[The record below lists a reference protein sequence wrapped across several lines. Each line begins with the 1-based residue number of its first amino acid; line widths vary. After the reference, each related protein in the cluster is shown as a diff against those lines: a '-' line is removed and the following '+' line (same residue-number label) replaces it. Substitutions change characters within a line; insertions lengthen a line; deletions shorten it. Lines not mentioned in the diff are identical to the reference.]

1 MIFCCKTCLTLIKN
15 PKSFLQGLNKLLR
28 NEQFVDVT
36 LVINRALRQDPNHSE
51 STESANEGITFTLF
65 NYDVPILVF
74 ILDSS
79 VFILRYIVHNNLY
92 NFQTQRMTKMTH
104 VDTFLNVPI

>member
-74 ILDSS
+74 K
-79 VFILRYIVHNNLY
+79 FIGLFSFYIKVHC
-92 NFQTQRMTKMTH
+92 TQ
-104 VDTFLNVPI
+104 